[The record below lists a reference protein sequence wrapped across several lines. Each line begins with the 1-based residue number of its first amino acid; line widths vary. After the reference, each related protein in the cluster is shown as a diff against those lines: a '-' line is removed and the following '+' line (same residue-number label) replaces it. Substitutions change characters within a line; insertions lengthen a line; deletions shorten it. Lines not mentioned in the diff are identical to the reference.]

1 MKRRGWFFWT
11 GIGVVLLVTLNL
23 PNAAGRALKSTTR
36 ELLAPIQ
43 RVIASYT
50 RRLADAGE
58 AIRGW
63 GGLPERNRELQVEVL
78 ALRHQVREAESM
90 ERENLLLR
98 QQLGFARR
106 SAHTL
111 LACEV
116 IARDISGWWQTLRID
131 HGGSPDIRPG
141 LAVISSE
148 GLAGKVTEVS
158 AKTAEVLLISDP
170 TCKVSVQV
178 GDSSAYGVLTGQG
191 LSWRGT
197 VLCRLDLINKNIPVR
212 PGDPVYTSG
221 LGGVFPK
228 GLLVGQ
234 VEDVTPDESGLFQTA
249 TVRPKASLGDLGV
262 VFVIAGGNA
271 TEAP

>member
-1 MKRRGWFFWT
+1 MRRGWIFWT
-11 GIGVVLLVTLNL
+11 GIGVILLITLNL

-43 RVIASYT
+43 RVISSYT
-50 RRLADAGE
+50 RRLTHAGE

-63 GGLPERNRELQVEVL
+63 GGLPERNRDLQVEVL
-78 ALRHQVREAESM
+78 ALRHQIREAESL

-106 SAHTL
+106 SPHNL

-141 LAVISSE
+141 LAVISSD
-148 GLAGKVTEVS
+148 GLAGKVTEV
-158 AKTAEVLLISDP
+158 AMKTAEVLLISDP

-178 GDSSAYGVLTGQG
+178 GDRSAFGVLAGQG
-191 LSWRGT
+191 LSWRGS
-197 VLCRLDLINKNIPVR
+197 VLCRLDLINKNIPIR

-228 GLLVGQ
+228 DLLVGHI
-234 VEDVTPDESGLFQTA
+234 EEVTPDESGLFQSA

-262 VFVIAGGNA
+262 VFVITGGIDP
-271 TEAP
+271 EAP